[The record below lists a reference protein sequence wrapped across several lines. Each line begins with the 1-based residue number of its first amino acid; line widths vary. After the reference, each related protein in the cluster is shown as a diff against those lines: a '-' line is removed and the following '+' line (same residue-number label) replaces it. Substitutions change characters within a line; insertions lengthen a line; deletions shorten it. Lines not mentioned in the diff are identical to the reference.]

1 MGLLAIS
8 NQYVP
13 QARYISRTHPHNKNA
28 PSTLYQAESTQSS
41 IFNFQFSTPHEVP
54 HHSLGI
60 SCPRLVALRQ
70 WRPSCHISALTLSRN
85 PVGVH
90 VPEVQ
95 LKDEQLTVTP
105 MGRYTLVRV
114 EYLLYNNSKKDFSNL
129 PYGFPIDYYRQGTE
143 RWASIDG
150 ISESVAEV
158 GWRDDYINEVAFTL
172 NGIQIPFQISADS
185 LLKAGRPLLTPA
197 EAAKDKNGDLFETRL
212 DSIGYA
218 LYEYESDL
226 LRRWYYTRLNIPAGY
241 NIVLALEAGEM
252 GFDEIQFDY
261 IRTPEYI
268 PNNAEMHNRYQES
281 YSQAVI
287 HFLNYAAEILHDH
300 KMYLSAD
307 VFGET
312 SGYDTKNA
320 RCFVS
325 GYGQFWPAVSNAVDV
340 ISSMPYPD
348 HFAPGAFGISA
359 PWEDP
364 GTLMLKWG
372 QATKNC
378 QDITYFPAKV
388 RTWILAQNSA
398 TYGTVYDA
406 AKITAQIDAL
416 EKAGVN
422 DGYMTWNA
430 ASSPVKYKQYQKA
443 FK

>member
-1 MGLLAIS
+1 MW
-8 NQYVP
+8 
-13 QARYISRTHPHNKNA
+13 
-28 PSTLYQAESTQSS
+28 E
-41 IFNFQFSTPHEVP
+41 
-54 HHSLGI
+54 
-60 SCPRLVALRQ
+60 
-70 WRPSCHISALTLSRN
+70 
-85 PVGVH
+85 
-90 VPEVQ
+90 
-95 LKDEQLTVTP
+95 
-105 MGRYTLVRV
+105 
-114 EYLLYNNSKKDFSNL
+114 
-129 PYGFPIDYYRQGTE
+129 
-143 RWASIDG
+143 
-150 ISESVAEV
+150 
-158 GWRDDYINEVAFTL
+158 
-172 NGIQIPFQISADS
+172 
-185 LLKAGRPLLTPA
+185 
-197 EAAKDKNGDLFETRL
+197 
-212 DSIGYA
+212 
-218 LYEYESDL
+218 
-226 LRRWYYTRLNIPAGY
+226 Y
-241 NIVLALEAGEM
+241 NIALALEAGEM